1 MHIGRVLLLLLPAA
15 LAGQQAPPKQTP
27 PQPKPPVYRGFTPG
41 MTYRSFAE
49 RARRLAAGDA
59 LRCKTSANTAQLME
73 CGAMIRDSTDG
84 ARFYLS
90 GYIIEGKVAMVSF
103 GDSGDA
109 RLLAGTREDLLR
121 RFGPARS
128 YPTKLEWKTGP
139 RVAAFT
145 WRGRG
150 AARWFYINLRDDV
163 LLQGTSPYAKRSKS

>member
-1 MHIGRVLLLLLPAA
+1 MIPIGRLLLLLVPVM
-15 LAGQQAPPKQTP
+15 LASQQA
-27 PQPKPPVYRGFTPG
+27 PPVYRGFSPG
-41 MTYRSFAE
+41 MTYRTFAM
-49 RARRLAAGDA
+49 RARGLSAPDA

-90 GYIIEGKVAMVSF
+90 AYVIEGKVAMVSF

-109 RLLAGTREDLLR
+109 HLLTKTREDLLR

-128 YPTKLEWKTGP
+128 YPTKLEWKTGV
-139 RVAAFT
+139 RVATFT
-145 WRGRG
+145 WRGKG

-163 LLQGTSPYAKRSKS
+163 LLQGTSPYAKRPKS

>member
-1 MHIGRVLLLLLPAA
+1 MGRGLLLLLVPAA
-15 LAGQQAPPKQTP
+15 LAGQKAA
-27 PQPKPPVYRGFTPG
+27 PVYRGFSPG
-41 MTYRSFAE
+41 MSYRTFAE
-49 RARRLAAGDA
+49 RARALSARDA

-73 CGAMIRDSTDG
+73 CGAMIRDSSDG

-90 GYIIEGKVAMVSF
+90 AYIIEGKVAMVSF

-109 RLLAGTREDLLR
+109 RLLASTRQDLLH

-139 RVAAFT
+139 RVAVFT

-150 AARWFYINLRDDV
+150 PARWFYINLRDDV